1 MIFNLNLSKKQ
12 LGLDKVDNT
21 ADADKSV
28 KYAAS
33 ATKATQDGSGN
44 NIVNTYAKKT
54 EVLHIVSFDSATGKL
69 VTKSSDY
76 KG

>member
-1 MIFNLNLSKKQ
+1 MIFNLNVTKKQ

-21 ADADKSV
+21 ADKDKNV
-28 KYAAS
+28 KYATSAGS
-33 ATKATQDGSGN
+33 ATKDSSGN
-44 NIVNTYAKKT
+44 NIINTYAKKT
-54 EVLHIVSFDSATGKL
+54 DVLYIVSFDSATGTL